1 MFTVALE
8 DPIDKAIVQI
18 VLEVLVLHVMIQVV
32 VKMRVIDSVYVDVS
46 VSSGKGFV
54 EEGVMLLD
62 ICSMD
67 RI

>member
-32 VKMRVIDSVYVDVS
+32 VKMRVIDNVYVDVS